1 MKQVLRCL
9 TAAAILLATAIPAGA
24 ETPTASRKFGAW
36 QLDVY
41 SLAGR
46 RAHGGTKSRDPAA
59 KQVRVIQQYSW
70 NADNKTVS
78 LVTRVRFFDSH
89 RAALL
94 FILPADTDRKSKVG
108 YQVDAGPSVTL
119 AGLDCDSR
127 ICLATADLDPP
138 LLEKLR
144 QGTTLVVHYRAAGE
158 RYDQPVALTGF
169 TKAYAALEK
178 TEAAN

>member
-1 MKQVLRCL
+1 MKQALRCL
-9 TAAAILLATAIPAGA
+9 VAGAILLAIATSAAAQAPIG
-24 ETPTASRKFGAW
+24 SQRFGAW

-46 RAHGGTKSRDPAA
+46 RAHGGTKSRDPGA
-59 KQVRVIQQYSW
+59 KQVHVIQQYSW

-108 YQVDAGPSVTL
+108 FAVDAGPSVTL
-119 AGLDCDSR
+119 SGLDCDSR
-127 ICLATADLDPP
+127 ICLATADLDRP
-138 LLEKLR
+138 LLTKLR
-144 QGTTLVVHYRAAGE
+144 QGTALVVHYRAAGE
-158 RYDQPVALTGF
+158 PYDQPVSLAGF
-169 TKAYAALEK
+169 TRAYAALEK